1 MFNISNITTHI
12 ISYIELNF
20 LFHLLCMGSEQLNTV
35 ETFKYLCI
43 IKLFHYNENKDK
55 PRIFS
60 FKKITELLIH
70 LCRFLGHFGFYQVI
84 MIMIRDL

>member
-1 MFNISNITTHI
+1 MFLMIQNIICVHIFGWYLSHYINIFYFI
-12 ISYIELNF
+12 Y
-20 LFHLLCMGSEQLNTV
+20 CAWEQLNTV

-60 FKKITELLIH
+60 FKKRTELLIH
-70 LCRFLGHFGFYQVI
+70 SCRFLDHA
-84 MIMIRDL
+84 L